1 MSLNFRCDAGN
12 IFTHFAITM
21 DYLDMEKFWWWGSQS
36 RKPASLLTCWGVMW
50 GVRGG
55 TQAHMRAGGTSGA
68 SSACQP
74 PLTPLSQEQ
83 RCLHLSGSQMS
94 QEKYG
99 GPSAPSAENH
109 SSLQQARREQTSGLV
124 DFQSSVPSA
133 ASCLPSVCLLC
144 LSGRLWVHVGKW
156 KVL

>member
-1 MSLNFRCDAGN
+1 MIVGKSEQKTSKSANLLGCHVGCQRWNAGP
-12 IFTHFAITM
+12 H
-21 DYLDMEKFWWWGSQS
+21 ES
-36 RKPASLLTCWGVMW
+36 RGHL
-50 GVRGG
+50 R
-55 TQAHMRAGGTSGA
+55 A

-109 SSLQQARREQTSGLV
+109 SSLQKARREQTSGLV

-133 ASCLPSVCLLC
+133 ASSLPSVCLLC